1 MSISSTA
8 AVVTSTGPN
17 TYSMTATS
25 ANTLYVGTQ
34 ALSVGIYT
42 VSCVSSTVARVDFF
56 NGTTLIGTATTVSG
70 SVTYNLATAATK
82 VYVSTNTGSNIV
94 VSIALTGSSLAGA
107 PSGTL
112 DTITT
117 TTNNYA
123 INGTVYAIVVG
134 GGGPGG
140 KLSGQFGGG
149 GGAGGVAY
157 GVINLTS
164 PTVVTIGAGGSPDTA
179 GGASSIGNLLTAN
192 GGGASGNG
200 GSAGTAGT
208 PTGFS
213 NGGGGSS
220 NNVGGAG
227 GNVLTPLGF
236 VYANQIGTGGS
247 GATGGASQSGNS
259 GTGYGSGG
267 GGAATGGGGSGAS
280 GVVYILRGI

>member
-1 MSISSTA
+1 MATTVYPA
-8 AVVTSTGPN
+8 AVSSSGPS
-17 TYSMTATS
+17 TYSLTATS

-34 ALSVGIYT
+34 ALSTGIYT
-42 VSCVSSTVARVDFF
+42 VSCVSSTIARVDFF
-56 NGTTLIGTATTVSG
+56 SGTTFIGSASTVSG

-82 VYVSTNTGSNIV
+82 VYVSTSTGSNIV

-117 TTNNYA
+117 TTNTYG
-123 INGTVYAIVVG
+123 ISGPVYAIAVG

-140 KLSGQFGGG
+140 KLSGNFGGG

-157 GVINLTS
+157 GVISLTS
-164 PTVVTIGAGGSPDTA
+164 PTVITIGAGGSPDSA
-179 GGASSIGNLLTAN
+179 GGATSIGNLLTAN

-220 NNVGGAG
+220 INVGGAG

-236 VYANQIGTGGS
+236 VYANQIGSGGA
-247 GATGGASQSGNS
+247 GATGGASQSGNAGS
-259 GTGYGSGG
+259 GYGAGG
-267 GGAATGGGGSGAS
+267 GGAATGSGGAGAS